1 MLWSSALR
9 RSDSGVAL
17 VLVLWTFA
25 VLTVLAGE
33 FARAMRLDAEA
44 TRTFKQSTIAR
55 YAAMGAINEALLA
68 ITSYN
73 GELDEDLGADDED
86 EGTGGETTGS
96 VPQEDEDEGLEP
108 VLTLLEGRGDPVTV
122 PVVPADGEEPIE
134 VELRALSEDGKIPIN
149 SLRVDETVLRLVLT
163 NLGYDEETAATVSD
177 SILDW
182 RDEDDLHR
190 ESGAEDQYYESLP
203 RPYES
208 KDGRFD
214 AIEELLLV
222 RGVTRDMFFGND
234 DRPGLRDIFTI
245 FSRRANV
252 LESAVSDSVRQ
263 ALCGLEPDEEEDV
276 LGVVEGEAPAPPTL
290 SECLAGTQLGV
301 AKIRGTRPRLN
312 VATLEARV
320 SAEGA
325 VVAHVAVIVRF
336 DADGF
341 RALRWYDAV
350 FSREG

>member
-1 MLWSSALR
+1 MRSVSHLR
-9 RSDSGVAL
+9 RNGESGVAL

-25 VLTVLAGE
+25 VLAVLAGE

-44 TRTFKQSTIAR
+44 TRTFKQSTIAQ
-55 YAAMGAINEALLA
+55 YAAMGALNEALLA
-68 ITSYN
+68 ISSYN
-73 GELDEDLGADDED
+73 GELDEDLGEED
-86 EGTGGETTGS
+86 E
-96 VPQEDEDEGLEP
+96 EDAEANEATDEEEEGLEP

-122 PVVPADGEEPIE
+122 PVVPAEGEPAIE
-134 VELRALSEDGKIPIN
+134 VEVRAFSEDGKVPLN
-149 SLRVDETVLRLVLT
+149 ALRVDESVLRLILT
-163 NLGYDEETAATVSD
+163 NLGYDDETAATVSD

-190 ESGAEDQYYESLP
+190 ESGAEDRYYESLP

-234 DRPGLRDIFTI
+234 ERPGLRDIFTI

-252 LESAVSDSVRQ
+252 LESAVSDAVRQ
-263 ALCGLEPDEEEDV
+263 ALCGLEPEEEDNV

-290 SECLAGTQLGV
+290 SECLSGTQLGIARV
-301 AKIRGTRPRLN
+301 RGTRPRLN

-320 SAEGA
+320 LGDGG
-325 VVAHVAVIVRF
+325 VVLAHVAAVVKF
-336 DADGF
+336 ESDGF
-341 RALRWYDAV
+341 RTVRWYDAV